1 MGKDK
6 IKIDKM
12 KNEKL
17 DAIYKVV
24 IMISV
29 VTTIMIGSLLAYRA
43 IQNGRYTT
51 VSLGN
56 GLELIWDNWKDE
68 FISDEVGH
76 MYYGLFN

>member
-1 MGKDK
+1 
-6 IKIDKM
+6 M

-17 DAIYKVV
+17 DAIYKVI

-29 VTTIMIGSLLAYRA
+29 VITIMIGSLLGYRA

-76 MYYGLFN
+76 MYYRLFN